1 MATRGNIPVQGPAEG
16 ARLFYGDKLRLAR
29 LLAGQSLDELGG
41 HVATSR
47 QFVHQLE
54 TGAKE
59 PNDEMRAA
67 LAAALSV
74 TVSFFTTPA
83 INPVREE
90 DCHFRRLASAP
101 RGVVAQAVARG
112 TALEM
117 LVDAI
122 ESKVRLPVVDFPEEA
137 RPASPEAIE
146 RIAENARH
154 HWGLGVDGPIT
165 NMMRVVENAG
175 AVVVHFDDLTDRIDA
190 LSMARRRPIIVRST
204 AKAAGTRSRFDLA
217 HEAAHLIM
225 HQGIVTGDSVTEA
238 EAHRFA
244 GAFLI
249 PRAAFAREFPRS
261 RRTLDWN
268 ALFAMKLRWKVSVRA
283 ITRRAFDLG
292 LIDAAQYRT
301 ANIQLVKTGQAKAE
315 RYDEQI
321 VVEEPELLRAA
332 IAWLSNRN
340 RVALHR
346 LLDSLGMS
354 PMLFARLTGEPM
366 PTLPNNVVPLAA
378 EKFPSDL
385 LTRP

>member
-1 MATRGNIPVQGPAEG
+1 VSTRRGAPGHGPADR
-16 ARLFYGDKLRLAR
+16 ARFFHGDKLRLAR
-29 LLAGQSLDELGG
+29 LLAGLSLDELGG
-41 HVATSR
+41 LVATSR

-59 PNDEMRAA
+59 PTDEMCDA
-67 LAAALSV
+67 LAAALEV
-74 TVSFFTTPA
+74 TVAFFATPV

-101 RGVVAQAVARG
+101 RGLVAQAVARG
-112 TALEM
+112 TAVEA
-117 LVDAI
+117 LVDAL
-122 ESKVRLPVVDFPEEA
+122 ERQVRFPIVDFPEEA
-137 RPASPEAIE
+137 RPASPDAIE
-146 RIAENARH
+146 RIAENARL
-154 HWGLGVDGPIT
+154 HWGLGLDGPIT
-165 NMMRVVENAG
+165 SMMRVVENAG

-204 AKAAGTRSRFDLA
+204 AKVAGARLRFDLA

-225 HQGIVTGDSVTEA
+225 HQGIVTGDNVTEG

-249 PRAAFAREFPRS
+249 PRTAFAREFPRS

-283 ITRRAFDLG
+283 IARRAFDLG

-315 RYDEQI
+315 RYDER
-321 VVEEPELLRAA
+321 VAGEAPELLRAA
-332 IAWLSNRN
+332 IGWLSSRD
-340 RVALHR
+340 VIVLHR
-346 LLDSLGMS
+346 LLADLGLA
-354 PMLFARLTGEPM
+354 PAQFARLTGELLPM
-366 PTLPNNVVPLAA
+366 LPDNVVQFPLN
-378 EKFPSDL
+378 KPL
-385 LTRP
+385 